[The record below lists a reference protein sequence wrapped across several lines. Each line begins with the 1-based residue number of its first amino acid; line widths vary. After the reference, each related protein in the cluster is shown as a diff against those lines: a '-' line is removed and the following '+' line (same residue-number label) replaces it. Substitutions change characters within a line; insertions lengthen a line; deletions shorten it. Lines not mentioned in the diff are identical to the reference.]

1 MIDLS
6 VTRPQPPEDDYT
18 PPALFDIKELKR
30 QLSERASTWVP
41 EHFPHGRISAD
52 RSEWR
57 TANTHGDAPRGEGSC
72 VLELKGEHAG
82 CIRDWS
88 TDEHGDQLYALEC
101 STGLTGRALFEY
113 AAGLV
118 GATPAKPKANGKG
131 NGHGSTRQS
140 DDEKRGQLYTLQLHI

>member
-6 VTRPQPPEDDYT
+6 DTRPQPPEDDYT

-57 TANTHGDAPRGEGSC
+57 TANTHGDAPHRPCRCRVRRWARRCHASEAEGEWQGQ
-72 VLELKGEHAG
+72 
-82 CIRDWS
+82 R
-88 TDEHGDQLYALEC
+88 
-101 STGLTGRALFEY
+101 
-113 AAGLV
+113 
-118 GATPAKPKANGKG
+118 P
-131 NGHGSTRQS
+131 RQPPP
-140 DDEKRGQLYTLQLHI
+140 ER

>member
-6 VTRPQPPEDDYT
+6 VTSPQPPEDDYT

-72 VLELKGEHAG
+72 VLREKV
-82 CIRDWS
+82 
-88 TDEHGDQLYALEC
+88 ALTEVRGGQGYDNGWLVDLVRRGGRC
-101 STGLTGRALFEY
+101 QCGYRKTG
-113 AAGLV
+113 
-118 GATPAKPKANGKG
+118 
-131 NGHGSTRQS
+131 
-140 DDEKRGQLYTLQLHI
+140 